1 MVIFNSYVSLPE
13 VNLHFPMVFLWF
25 SYGFP
30 MFVYERVPETSRRV
44 HQEMPDVQP
53 SAPPL
58 AAAAPEPGPATED
71 AEELSSEEKV
81 GYGRPPVF
89 FGENFSKLCIYT
101 HRIHVWYI
109 C

>member
-1 MVIFNSYVSLPE
+1 MLVYQR

-30 MFVYERVPETSRRV
+30 MFVYQRVPETSRRV

-89 FGENFSKLCIYT
+89 FWREFL
-101 HRIHVWYI
+101 
-109 C
+109 